1 MNQLIK
7 KIAAVLLLSKY
18 LRMIIPGQI
27 IAVKCFDIFLGA
39 GWLMFR
45 SNRPDW
51 FHFVA
56 NRRLRPRLDESVNE
70 KVNMMRIFSKGWPF
84 LVVPDWERLL
94 PPSMKLNKSN
104 GLNGSCLE
112 VRACCGWK
120 SLTSSI
126 LRIGRLFTNGNV
138 SIRLMSP
145 ATTETSRHNLKY
157 LIFNSYFLYHLILEL
172 EEACSGFCLFG
183 MEFMVISEFGEKPF
197 QWMGCIKSL
206 D

>member
-56 NRRLRPRLDESVNE
+56 NRSLRPRLDESVNE

-120 SLTSSI
+120 SL
-126 LRIGRLFTNGNV
+126 RIGRLFTNGNV

-145 ATTETSRHNLKY
+145 ATTETRIHNFKIIDLKV
-157 LIFNSYFLYHLILEL
+157 FLPYIQ
-172 EEACSGFCLFG
+172 G
-183 MEFMVISEFGEKPF
+183 
-197 QWMGCIKSL
+197 
-206 D
+206 